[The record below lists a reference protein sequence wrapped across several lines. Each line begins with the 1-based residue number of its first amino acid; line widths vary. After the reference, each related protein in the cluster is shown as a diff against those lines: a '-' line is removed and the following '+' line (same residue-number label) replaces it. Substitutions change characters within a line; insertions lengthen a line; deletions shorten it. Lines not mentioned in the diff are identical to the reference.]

1 MTTNPRVFL
10 WLGLLLLGWINYET
24 WVRDYAPQPKSPNF
38 GRRLDNSKSG
48 DFGYPRQI

>member
-24 WVRDYAPQPKSPNF
+24 WVRDYAPQPKSPA
-38 GRRLDNSKSG
+38 
-48 DFGYPRQI
+48 QIAQEAQTVAIQG